1 MLLSETTLVLNYP
14 RFLNH
19 FQSLTGP
26 IKLDSQV
33 KKTNKETQNLSF
45 VQQQYS
51 NSGPLWFLPG
61 KLRIVDMIS
70 PFLCMFESERR
81 HFPQEDESFL
91 FFPVEN

>member
-33 KKTNKETQNLSF
+33 KKTNKETHNLSF
-45 VQQQYS
+45 VLQQYS
-51 NSGPLWFLPG
+51 NSGHHAFVSG
-61 KLRIVDMIS
+61 
-70 PFLCMFESERR
+70 ET
-81 HFPQEDESFL
+81 
-91 FFPVEN
+91 ENRGCD